1 MARRVRDRHCRKLK
15 LDSGYPRKILS
26 SERGK
31 GDDGQTLCAYGRGK
45 NSASGTTLPPTHKT
59 TFRTFTMMT
68 DSFPTCMATKYS
80 CIAKTAPTSSDSI
93 LLFMS
98 ALSVLFDE
106 APLLPATFYPVI
118 GTSPPTCSPLCYS
131 EYLSSSRRL

>member
-45 NSASGTTLPPTHKT
+45 NSASGTI
-59 TFRTFTMMT
+59 
-68 DSFPTCMATKYS
+68 Y
-80 CIAKTAPTSSDSI
+80 
-93 LLFMS
+93 MS
-98 ALSVLFDE
+98 AAGNRTHSTRYLNSF
-106 APLLPATFYPVI
+106 
-118 GTSPPTCSPLCYS
+118 
-131 EYLSSSRRL
+131 YLSIVYVNLST